1 MTVIL
6 SVILHEGVDEA
17 VNEIARKRN
26 IDTSQVITRA
36 IAWLKFFDNM
46 QEAQREILL
55 VDTETAEVFNIPYF
69 PDGDISR

>member
-1 MTVIL
+1 MSVIL
-6 SVILHEGVDEA
+6 SVNLHEEVDEA

-26 IDTSQVITRA
+26 IDTAQVITRA

-55 VDTETAEVFNIPYF
+55 VDTETGEVFNIPYF

>member
-46 QEAQREILL
+46 QEAQRETLL
-55 VDTETAEVFNIPYF
+55 LDTETAEVFNIPYF